1 MKKLLAI
8 TLFFVLAEGVFAQGQ
23 YEELSALIEYRLD
36 SIFNAYNAPGVSFS
50 MVLPDGTRETFVKGM
65 ANVEENI
72 RMTAST
78 KMLGGSTGKVFYS
91 VVALQL
97 IDEGK
102 LSLDKPIMGQM
113 KAYDWFK
120 RIPNAA
126 SLTVRNLMRHQTGIP
141 RYVFKEG
148 FQQEVVKDA
157 DKVWQPA
164 ELLSYV
170 LDDEPL
176 FEASSEFAY
185 SDTNYIILCM
195 LMEEVT
201 GEDLY
206 DLVQKRVLDKAGLK
220 QVVPQNKRSYADLAQ
235 GYNAENDPFYPGK
248 SLGADGRTRNNIQ
261 FEWAGGGLVITTHD
275 LAVLAKQI
283 YEGKMFNPELMKEY
297 TKGVPAGRLGGEW
310 GLGVHITETPE
321 GTVYGHSGFMP
332 GYITNMRYY
341 LNDRYSVC
349 YQINTSDRSRTGIL
363 RGLSILNAMI
373 SEELNK

>member
-1 MKKLLAI
+1 
-8 TLFFVLAEGVFAQGQ
+8 
-23 YEELSALIEYRLD
+23 
-36 SIFNAYNAPGVSFS
+36 
-50 MVLPDGTRETFVKGM
+50 
-65 ANVEENI
+65 
-72 RMTAST
+72 MTPET

-113 KAYDWFK
+113 KAHDWFR
-120 RIPNAA
+120 RIPNAEA
-126 SLTVRNLMRHQTGIP
+126 LTVRNLMRHQTGIP
-141 RYVFKEG
+141 RYVFSEA
-148 FQQEVVKDA
+148 FQSAVVKDA
-157 DKVWQPA
+157 DRVWKPA

-176 FEASSEFAY
+176 FEAGSEFAY

-195 LMEEVT
+195 LIEEVT

-206 DLVQKRVLDKAGLK
+206 DLVQKRVLNKAGLK
-220 QVVPQNKRSYADLAQ
+220 QVVPQNKRSYTNLAQ

-248 SLGADGRTRNNIQ
+248 SLGDDGRSRYNLQ
-261 FEWAGGGLVITTHD
+261 FEWAGGGLVSTTHD
-275 LAVLAKQI
+275 LALLAKKI
-283 YEGKMFNPELMKEY
+283 YEGEMFNPALLEEY
-297 TKGVPAGRLGGEW
+297 TNSVPAGRLGGEW
-310 GLGVHITETPE
+310 GLGVHITKTPE

-341 LNDRYSVC
+341 VKDRYSVC
-349 YQINTSDRSRTGIL
+349 YQINTSDRSKMSIM
-363 RGLSILNAMI
+363 RGLSILSAMV